1 MLSIKSHNPLIT
13 WTHQVTL
20 QINVIVSF
28 PQNLWSPNLI
38 GWWLMIRSQNY
49 KIKCLFDHVLMWG
62 YVTNKK
68 CYIFTSAG
76 PMVTKSNR
84 MMAYGKGWPPID
96 QMTQESFD
104 EQKRLISIS
113 TRLTTTKLD
122 KVVAYDIGSPRKNS
136 HDSLIT
142 WSYVVSWQMKNVV
155 SPIDTEIDRVMAH
168 DIGQPLK
175 KLKTNH
181 P

>member
-1 MLSIKSHNPLIT
+1 
-13 WTHQVTL
+13 
-20 QINVIVSF
+20 
-28 PQNLWSPNLI
+28 
-38 GWWLMIRSQNY
+38 
-49 KIKCLFDHVLMWG
+49 
-62 YVTNKK
+62 
-68 CYIFTSAG
+68 
-76 PMVTKSNR
+76 MVTKSNR
-84 MMAYGKGWPPID
+84 MMAYDKGWPPID

-155 SPIDTEIDRVMAH
+155 SPIDTEIDRVVAH